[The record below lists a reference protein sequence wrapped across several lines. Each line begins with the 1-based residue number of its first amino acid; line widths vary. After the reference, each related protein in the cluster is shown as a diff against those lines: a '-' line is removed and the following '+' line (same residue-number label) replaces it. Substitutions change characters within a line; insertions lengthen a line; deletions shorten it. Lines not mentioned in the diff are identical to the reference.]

1 MDDIS
6 YSVIPTYI
14 SLKICKIR
22 FLTSQKKKKKKVAS
36 DFERGKGKRKMK
48 THFGG
53 INLQAICC
61 FRKKH

>member
-1 MDDIS
+1 MHGWHELFH
-6 YSVIPTYI
+6 YSNIYQSKDMQDKVFDKP
-14 SLKICKIR
+14 
-22 FLTSQKKKKKKVAS
+22 KKKKKVAS

>member
-1 MDDIS
+1 MQDKVLDNNN
-6 YSVIPTYI
+6 
-14 SLKICKIR
+14 KR
-22 FLTSQKKKKKKVAS
+22 VAS

>member
-22 FLTSQKKKKKKVAS
+22 FLTSQKKKKVAS

>member
-22 FLTSQKKKKKKVAS
+22 FLTSQKKKKVAS
-36 DFERGKGKRKMK
+36 DFERGEGKRKMK